1 MIKIM
6 SQREE
11 IVQFLKNLREEIISA
26 FEAFEP
32 SAKFER
38 KAWNH
43 KTGGGG
49 GNQSPERFCF

>member
-1 MIKIM
+1 MTQK
-6 SQREE
+6 EE

-32 SAKFER
+32 YAKFER
-38 KAWNH
+38 SAWDH

-49 GNQSPERFCF
+49 EISQLL